1 MTALIISNRDR
12 TSGALTLLASKSS
25 GVAYWQFS
33 QWHYSPSAPIVCDT
47 MSAQSRSAVF
57 SLVEPLMLGLLLGIA
72 GAPGLRRI
80 FRSYA

>member
-33 QWHYSPSAPIVCDT
+33 QWHYSPSAPIVGDT
-47 MSAQSRSAVF
+47 MSGRVDPRFFTGWTSDARTSSGNSRR
-57 SLVEPLMLGLLLGIA
+57 
-72 GAPGLRRI
+72 PGLRRI

>member
-33 QWHYSPSAPIVCDT
+33 HWHYSRFFHWLDLWCSD
-47 MSAQSRSAVF
+47 F
-57 SLVEPLMLGLLLGIA
+57 FWE
-72 GAPGLRRI
+72 
-80 FRSYA
+80 